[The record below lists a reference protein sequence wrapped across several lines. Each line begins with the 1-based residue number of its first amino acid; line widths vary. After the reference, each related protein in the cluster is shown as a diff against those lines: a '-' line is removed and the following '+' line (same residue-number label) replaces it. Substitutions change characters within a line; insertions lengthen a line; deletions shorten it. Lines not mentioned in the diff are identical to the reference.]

1 MSDSEVSMPMAAPA
15 NQTICSNCHSTMP
28 SELRFCRNCGFRLT
42 SEHGGYT
49 ATDVSAPFVPSATA
63 KKKKRLSGMSWIF
76 IGLLVFFVV
85 AAGFTA
91 LVAPLR
97 NHTNI
102 VNRTPINR
110 AVIGARFDQ
119 SDEGVFIESAS
130 LPNGPA
136 DKAGLIGGDFILS
149 FDGQKIE
156 KENQLEDLMEKTPI
170 GKTVDIEYSR
180 DGEKKVAKL
189 TTISQDDERRLSREF
204 DRRPEG
210 RAQFGYEDGDADRVK
225 VPGMNIYGVK
235 LGTILRNRPADL
247 AGIKEGDIVVEFDGL
262 PIRTSDELLMRVR
275 RAQPYSTVKLVVMR
289 GAVEVDEPPSD
300 EPETPPQAPKQP
312 GETKPLQKLEIPV
325 KLGRQ

>member
-1 MSDSEVSMPMAAPA
+1 MSDSEVSMPMSAPA

-42 SEHGGYT
+42 SELGGYT
-49 ATDVSAPFVPSATA
+49 ATEASGPFVPSAQP
-63 KKKKRLSGMSWIF
+63 KKKRRISGMSWIF

-97 NHTNI
+97 NSTI
-102 VNRTPINR
+102 VNRTPVVR

-119 SDEGVFIESAS
+119 SDQGVILESAS

-136 DKAGLIGGDFILS
+136 DKAGLIGGDIILN

-156 KENQLEDLMEKTPI
+156 NEDQLEELMTKTPV
-170 GKTVDIEYSR
+170 GKNVDVEYSR

-189 TTISQDDERRLSREF
+189 TTISQDDERRLNREF
-204 DRRPEG
+204 ERRPEG
-210 RAQFGYEDGDADRVK
+210 RAQFGYEDGDAERVP
-225 VPGMNIYGVK
+225 VPGMNIHGVK
-235 LGTILRNRPADL
+235 LGTILRSRPADL
-247 AGIKEGDIVVEFDGL
+247 AGVKEGDIVIEFDGV
-262 PIRTSDELLMRVR
+262 PIRTGEELLMRVR
-275 RAQPYSTVKLVVMR
+275 RAQPYSTIKLVVMR
-289 GAVEVDEPPSD
+289 GEAGEPQHD
-300 EPETPPQAPKQP
+300 EPENAPERKQP